1 MPHSAGGVQMLR
13 AFRLVLV
20 ISLALF
26 AAGVVF
32 AQDAPETKPAWP
44 AYLFSIFLGLGTGQY
59 WVGGNGNLFL
69 IGEVSCV
76 GFALIGTA
84 LALGSPAPTS
94 SSGLSGGSLG
104 YLMIGAGAI
113 VLSIFRIW
121 ELINVFGAVD
131 DARRTGKVAALEP
144 VVNGNLTQLEIGVC
158 LHL

>member
-1 MPHSAGGVQMLR
+1 MPR

-32 AQDAPETKPAWP
+32 AQEARETKPVWP
-44 AYLFSIFLGLGTGQY
+44 AYLFSIFLGFGTGQY
-59 WVGGNGNLFL
+59 WVGGNGNPFL

-76 GFALIGTA
+76 GIAVIGAA
-84 LALGSPAPTS
+84 LAFGSPAPTS
-94 SSGLSGGSLG
+94 SGLSGGSVG

-113 VLSIFRIW
+113 ALSIFRIW
-121 ELINVFGAVD
+121 ELVNVFGAVD
-131 DARRTGKVAALEP
+131 DARRAGKVAAFEP
-144 VVNGNLTQLEIGVC
+144 IVDGNLTQLEIGVR